1 METGQKEIATQAFS
15 FVTFKISNWCQS
27 THHEILHMEIN
38 LNFKKKR
45 DVLPRKAAKL
55 KKVVWNWKKND
66 VWHRKVQDRHMV
78 GPTSLYCD
86 MSQSCETAI
95 GVV

>member
-38 LNFKKKR
+38 LNFKKKTR
-45 DVLPRKAAKL
+45 CVTEK
-55 KKVVWNWKKND
+55 
-66 VWHRKVQDRHMV
+66 
-78 GPTSLYCD
+78 S
-86 MSQSCETAI
+86 SQT
-95 GVV
+95 